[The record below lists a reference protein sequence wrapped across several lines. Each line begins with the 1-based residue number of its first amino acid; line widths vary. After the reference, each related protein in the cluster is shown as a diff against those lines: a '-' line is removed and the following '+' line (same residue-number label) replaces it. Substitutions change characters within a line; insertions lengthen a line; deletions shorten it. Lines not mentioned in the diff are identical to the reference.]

1 MKSISFLCLLFLF
14 PLISSA
20 QTFSINERGCV
31 SFNGAQPRETGV
43 IDN

>member
-1 MKSISFLCLLFLF
+1 MKSIFFLILLFLW
-14 PLISSA
+14 PVISSA
-20 QTFSINERGCV
+20 QTFSINDRGCV